1 MYCYVHV
8 RFKKQKNMDSKRQNG
23 WNEYSRLVLAELEKH
38 SSKLDELSQDLN
50 NIKQELG
57 KNEQIRD
64 EINELKN
71 WKNNVDEVS
80 SPTQLKEL
88 QKEVSDLKTF
98 KTMSTTVWVVVQ
110 IIFGIVVTLLGLY
123 FKTK

>member
-1 MYCYVHV
+1 MYYYAHV

-38 SSKLDELSQDLN
+38 SNKLDELSQDMNSL
-50 NIKQELG
+50 KQDLT
-57 KNEQIRD
+57 KYDQIRD
-64 EINELKN
+64 EITELKN

-88 QKEVSDLKTF
+88 QKEVESIKTF
-98 KTMSTTVWVVVQ
+98 KTVSTTAWVVVQ
-110 IIFGIVVTLLGLY
+110 IIFGIAVALIGLY
-123 FKTK
+123 LKSS